1 MRGRIA
7 GLLLFI
13 GGAGASGAAEAMS
26 SAAQTP
32 ARRCEVMNAAR
43 LPAASGGSKALCRE
57 IERAV
62 TAAAPTSSYTAKI
75 VVLTASR
82 LSAALVVNDHAL
94 PEQNFA
100 VMDRE
105 LDSSSVRRFAE
116 ALAAE
121 VAKAT
126 KE

>member
-1 MRGRIA
+1 MTSA
-7 GLLLFI
+7 G
-13 GGAGASGAAEAMS
+13 
-26 SAAQTP
+26 QTP
-32 ARRCEVMNAAR
+32 ARRCEVTNAAR
-43 LPAASGGSKALCRE
+43 LPAASGGSQVLCRE
-57 IERAV
+57 IERAI
-62 TAAAPTSSYTAKI
+62 TAAAPTSSYTARI

-82 LSAALVVNDHAL
+82 LSAVLVVNDHAL

-105 LDSSSVRRFAE
+105 LDPSSIRRFAE
-116 ALAAE
+116 ALAGE